1 MITTIYILL
10 FLIPVFS
17 CLAVSSKEI
26 EIKNN
31 YEDIVELL
39 ILVLF
44 VMLASLFLDKYVFN
58 NFI

>member
-1 MITTIYILL
+1 MLTTIYILI
-10 FLIPVFS
+10 FLIPVFG

-44 VMLASLFLDKYVFN
+44 VMLLSLILNKYIFKG
-58 NFI
+58 FI

>member
-1 MITTIYILL
+1 MITTIYILI
-10 FLIPVFS
+10 FLIPIFS

-44 VMLASLFLDKYVFN
+44 VMLLSLILNKYIFKG
-58 NFI
+58 FI

>member
-1 MITTIYILL
+1 MLTTIYILL

-17 CLAVSSKEI
+17 CLAVSSKGD
-26 EIKNN
+26 IKHN
-31 YEDIVELL
+31 YEDVVELL

>member
-1 MITTIYILL
+1 MLTTIYILL
-10 FLIPVFS
+10 FLIPIFS
-17 CLAVSSKEI
+17 CLAVSSKGD
-26 EIKNN
+26 IKHN
-31 YEDIVELL
+31 YEDVVELL

>member
-1 MITTIYILL
+1 MITTIYILI
-10 FLIPVFS
+10 FLIPIFS

-44 VMLASLFLDKYVFN
+44 VMLLSLILNEYIFKG
-58 NFI
+58 FI

>member
-1 MITTIYILL
+1 MLTTIYILL

-17 CLAVSSKEI
+17 CLAVSSKGD
-26 EIKNN
+26 IKHN